1 MRYWLC
7 YLWDQDTAMRD
18 LLPTRLRHAIIRTV
32 LIALSVGMGLTLFRI
47 WQVKQEVDE
56 IATKLT
62 LEYGPQ
68 TTLVY
73 DSKDRVIAALYKEHR
88 MPVALEQMSE
98 PLIQAVLAAED
109 RRFYEH
115 NGVDIRRIGA
125 AMVTNLRRGR
135 IVQGAS
141 TITQQVVRGAVLDRT
156 KTYGRKFREAWLS
169 HRLEEKFGKTAILQA
184 YLNHIYFGEGNYG
197 VQAAALGYFGKP
209 ASDLNAAEGAT
220 LASLINRPSGWEIR
234 KNPAGIRD
242 RRDWVLREMYQAG
255 VVDADTFGRSIATPV
270 AATLPTAFDR
280 AKHDPASSAIGPY
293 FAHIV
298 RDILYEQLGADR
310 TLTGGLRV
318 YTTLDA
324 DVQRFA
330 EDSVAKRLSE
340 LEEKKAQGPPLQ
352 AALVAI
358 EPSTGYVRALVGG
371 RDYAMSSFN
380 RATEAKRQPGS
391 AFKPFVFAA
400 ALEAGFSPGTTID
413 GLDGHV
419 ASAQGGYL
427 PGGEHETDSTTLRS
441 ALVHSSNRA
450 AVHLLQRVGLGA
462 TIDLANRVGLQ
473 EMPSVP
479 SLALGTGEVS
489 LLNLTSAYTSFA
501 NGGVLQTPVFIL
513 RIEDSEGRVIFRG
526 DSIGRRVLS
535 ESTAYLMASM
545 LADVV
550 NHGTGYA
557 ARQSGFALP
566 AGGKTGSTD
575 DHADAWFVGFTP
587 HLAAGVWVGFD
598 QPQQIMRR
606 GFASVVAVPAWAGF
620 MKAATT
626 GNKPDWLAEPS
637 GVTHI
642 RRCRASGGLAN
653 DYCELTHEVDDDVV
667 SIGRGPAPCPLH
679 SSAAVTDATGASVAA
694 PTAAVSYSIRP
705 PQ

>member
-1 MRYWLC
+1 MRALFP
-7 YLWDQDTAMRD
+7 AHV
-18 LLPTRLRHAIIRTV
+18 RHAAIRTLLVV
-32 LIALSVGMGLTLFRI
+32 LSIGMSIALFRI
-47 WQVKQEVDE
+47 WQVKQEVDA
-56 IATKLT
+56 ISTKLT

-68 TTLVY
+68 TTLIY

-88 MPVALEQMSE
+88 MPVMLEQMSE
-98 PLIQAVLAAED
+98 PMIQAVLAAED

-115 NGVDIRRIGA
+115 NGVDIRRIAA
-125 AMVTNLRRGR
+125 AMVANIRRGR

-141 TITQQVVRGAVLDRT
+141 TITQQVVRGAVLDRS

-169 HRLEEKFGKTAILQA
+169 HRLEEKFGKPAILQA
-184 YLNHIYFGEGNYG
+184 YLNHVYFGEGNYG

-209 ASDLNAAEGAT
+209 ASELNAAEAAT
-220 LASLINRPSGWEIR
+220 LASLINRPSGWDLR
-234 KNPAGIRD
+234 KNPMKIRD
-242 RRDWVLREMYQAG
+242 RRDWVLREMYKAG
-255 VVDADTFGRSIATPV
+255 SLDATTFGQSIATPV
-270 AATLPTAFDR
+270 ASMLPTDQDR
-280 AKHDPASSAIGPY
+280 ARLDPASVAIGPY
-293 FAHIV
+293 FAGIV
-298 RDILYEQLGADR
+298 RDILFEQFGVDR
-310 TLTGGLRV
+310 ALTGGLRV

-330 EDSVAKRLSE
+330 EDSVAKRLAE
-340 LEEKKAQGPPLQ
+340 LDKKPTFAKATARRQQSGPLQ

-371 RDYAMSSFN
+371 RNFAERSFN
-380 RATEAKRQPGS
+380 RATDAKRQPGS

-413 GLDGHV
+413 GLDGYI
-419 ASAQGGYL
+419 ASAQGAYL

-462 TIDLANRVGLQ
+462 TIDLANRVGL
-473 EMPSVP
+473 ESMPAVP

-501 NGGVLQTPVFIL
+501 NGGVLQPPVFVM
-513 RIEDSEGRVIFRG
+513 RVEDSEGRVIYRG
-526 DSIGRRVLS
+526 ESVGRRVLS

-550 NHGTGYA
+550 NHGTGYS

-566 AGGKTGSTD
+566 AGGKTGTTD
-575 DHADAWFVGFTP
+575 DHADAWFIGFTP

-626 GNKPDWLAEPS
+626 GNKPDWLAQPP

-653 DYCELTHEVDDDVV
+653 EYCELTHEVDDDIV
-667 SIGRGPAPCPLH
+667 SIGRAPEICTLH
-679 SSAAVTDATGASVAA
+679 SSLTMAPDALPA
-694 PTAAVSYSIRP
+694 PVSYTIRP
-705 PQ
+705 PQQ

>member
-1 MRYWLC
+1 MSANQIRSV
-7 YLWDQDTAMRD
+7 A
-18 LLPTRLRHAIIRTV
+18 IRTLLIV
-32 LIALSVGMGLTLFRI
+32 LSLGMGFTLFRI
-47 WQVKQEVDE
+47 WQVKQEVDD

-88 MPVALEQMSE
+88 MPVPLEQVSE

-109 RRFYEH
+109 RKFYEH
-115 NGVDIRRIGA
+115 NGIDITRIGA
-125 AMVTNLRRGR
+125 AMVVNLRRGR

-141 TITQQVVRGAVLDRT
+141 TITQQVVRGAALDRQ
-156 KTYGRKFREAWLS
+156 KTYSRKLREAWLS

-209 ASDLNAAEGAT
+209 ASEINAAEGAT

-242 RRDWVLREMYQAG
+242 RRDWVLREMYRAG
-255 VVDADTFGRSIATPV
+255 YLDADSFGKSIAMPV
-270 AATLPTAFDR
+270 ASTLPSDR
-280 AKHDPASSAIGPY
+280 ERAALDPASSAIGPY
-293 FAHIV
+293 FAHVV
-298 RDILYEQLGADR
+298 RDLLYEQFGVDR
-310 TLTGGLRV
+310 ALTGGLRV
-318 YTTLDA
+318 YTTMDA

-330 EDSVAKRLSE
+330 EDSVAKRLAE
-340 LEEKKAQGPPLQ
+340 LEKTKKGQGAPLQ

-358 EPSTGYVRALVGG
+358 EPATGYVRALVGG
-371 RDYAMSSFN
+371 RDYAASSFN
-380 RATEAKRQPGS
+380 RATDAKRQPGS

-400 ALEAGFSPGTTID
+400 ALEAGFSPGTTIA
-413 GLDGHV
+413 GLDGYI
-419 ASAQGGYL
+419 AAAQGGYL

-501 NGGVLQTPVFIL
+501 NGGVLQTPVFIT

-526 DSIGRRVLS
+526 DSVGRRVLS

-550 NHGTGYA
+550 NHGTGYT
-557 ARQSGFALP
+557 ARQGGFALP

-598 QPQQIMRR
+598 QPQTIMRR

-626 GNKPDWLAEPS
+626 GDKPDWVVIPS
-637 GVTHI
+637 GISHI
-642 RRCRASGGLAN
+642 RRCRTSGGLATG
-653 DYCELTHEVDDDVV
+653 YCELTGEVDNDIV
-667 SIGRGPAPCPLH
+667 SIGRSPEICELH
-679 SSAAVTDATGASVAA
+679 SSVIATDAVTA
-694 PTAAVSYSIRP
+694 PVSAISYSIRP

>member
-1 MRYWLC
+1 MR
-7 YLWDQDTAMRD
+7 A
-18 LLPTRLRHAIIRTV
+18 LLPTRLRHALIRSL
-32 LIALSVGMGLTLFRI
+32 LIALSLGMGFTLYRI
-47 WQVKQEVDE
+47 WQVKLEVDAL
-56 IATKLT
+56 ATKLS

-115 NGVDIRRIGA
+115 NGVDLRRIGA
-125 AMVTNLRRGR
+125 AMVANLRRGR

-141 TITQQVVRGAVLDRT
+141 TITQQVVRGAVLDRS
-156 KTYGRKFREAWLS
+156 KTYGRKVREAWLS
-169 HRLEEKFGKTAILQA
+169 HRLEEKYGKTAILQA
-184 YLNHIYFGEGNYG
+184 YLNHVYFGEGNYG

-209 ASDLNAAEGAT
+209 ASELNPAEAAT

-234 KNPAGIRD
+234 KNPARIRD
-242 RRDWVLREMYQAG
+242 RRDWVLREMYKAG
-255 VVDADTFGRSIATPV
+255 TLDADAFGRSIATPV
-270 AATLPTAFDR
+270 ASTLPTPQER
-280 AKHDPASSAIGPY
+280 AKLDPASSATGPY
-293 FAHIV
+293 FAHVV
-298 RDILYEQLGADR
+298 RDILYEQFGVDR
-310 TLTGGLRV
+310 ALTGGLRV
-318 YTTLDA
+318 YTTLDT

-330 EDSVAKRLSE
+330 EESVAKRLTE
-340 LEEKKAQGPPLQ
+340 LEKKKKGEGAPLQ

-371 RDYAMSSFN
+371 RDYAESSFN
-380 RATEAKRQPGS
+380 RATDAKRQPGS

-413 GLDGHV
+413 GLDGYI
-419 ASAQGGYL
+419 ASSQGAYL
-427 PGGEHETDSTTLRS
+427 PGGEHETESTTLRS

-462 TIDLANRVGLQ
+462 TIELANRVGLE
-473 EMPSVP
+473 EMPAVP

-489 LLNLTSAYTSFA
+489 LLNLTSAYTAFA
-501 NGGVLQTPVFIL
+501 NGGVLQPPVFIT
-513 RIEDSEGRVIFRG
+513 RVEDAEGRVIYRG
-526 DSIGRRVLS
+526 DAVGRRVLS

-550 NHGTGYA
+550 NHGTGYS
-557 ARQSGFALP
+557 ARQGGFALP
-566 AGGKTGSTD
+566 AAGKTGSTD
-575 DHADAWFVGFTP
+575 DHADAWFIGFTP

-598 QPQQIMRR
+598 QPQTIMRR

-626 GNKPDWLAEPS
+626 GDKPDWLATPA
-637 GVTHI
+637 GITHI
-642 RRCRASGGLAN
+642 RRCRASGGLATE
-653 DYCELTHEVDDDVV
+653 YCELTGEVDKDIV
-667 SIGRGPAPCPLH
+667 SIGRSPEICTLH
-679 SSAAVTDATGASVAA
+679 SSL
-694 PTAAVSYSIRP
+694 TAAEAPLAPISAISYPIRP

>member
-1 MRYWLC
+1 MR
-7 YLWDQDTAMRD
+7 T
-18 LLPTRLRHAIIRTV
+18 LLPTRLRHIVIRTL
-32 LIALSVGMGLTLFRI
+32 LIALSIGMGFTLFRI
-47 WQVKQEVDE
+47 WQVKQEVAE

-68 TTLVY
+68 STLIY
-73 DSKDRVIAALYKEHR
+73 DSKNRVIAALYKEHR
-88 MPVALEQMSE
+88 MPVMLEQMSE
-98 PLIQAVLAAED
+98 PLIHAVLAAED

-115 NGVDIRRIGA
+115 NGVDIRRISA
-125 AMVTNLRRGR
+125 AMVANLRRGR

-141 TITQQVVRGAVLDRT
+141 TITQQVVRGAVLDRQ

-169 HRLEEKFGKTAILQA
+169 HRLEEKFGKQAILQA
-184 YLNHIYFGEGNYG
+184 YLNHIYLGEGNYG

-209 ASDLNAAEGAT
+209 ASEINAAEAAT

-234 KNPAGIRD
+234 KNPSGIRD

-255 VVDADTFGRSIATPV
+255 YLDATAFGEAIATPV
-270 AATLPTAFDR
+270 ASTLPTEQDR
-280 AKHDPASSAIGPY
+280 AKLDPASVATGPY
-293 FAHIV
+293 FASIV
-298 RDILYEQLGADR
+298 RDILYEEFGVDR
-310 TLTGGLRV
+310 ALTGGLRV

-330 EDSVAKRLSE
+330 EDSVAKRLAE
-340 LEEKKAQGPPLQ
+340 LDKKKKGDGTLQ

-358 EPSTGYVRALVGG
+358 EPSTGYVRAMVGG
-371 RDYAMSSFN
+371 RDFAESPFN
-380 RATEAKRQPGS
+380 RATDAKRQPGS

-413 GLDGHV
+413 GLDGYI
-419 ASAQGGYL
+419 ASAQGAYL
-427 PGGEHETDSTTLRS
+427 PGGEHESESTTLRA

-450 AVHLLQRVGLGA
+450 AVHLLQRIGLGA
-462 TIDLANRVGLQ
+462 TIDLANRVGL
-473 EMPSVP
+473 ESMPAVP

-501 NGGVLQTPVFIL
+501 NGGVLQPPVFVL
-513 RIEDSEGRVIFRG
+513 RVEDSEGRVIYRG
-526 DSIGRRVLS
+526 ESVGRRVLS

-550 NHGTGYA
+550 NHGTGYT
-557 ARQSGFALP
+557 ARQTGFALP
-566 AGGKTGSTD
+566 AGGKTGTTD
-575 DHADAWFVGFTP
+575 DHADAWFIGFTP

-626 GNKPDWLAEPS
+626 GNKPDWLAVPS
-637 GVTHI
+637 GITKI
-642 RRCRASGGLAN
+642 RRCRASGGLATE
-653 DYCELTHEVDDDVV
+653 YCELTHEVDDDIV
-667 SIGRGPAPCPLH
+667 SIGRAPEICTLH
-679 SSAAVTDATGASVAA
+679 SSAMMTTTETSLA
-694 PTAAVSYSIRP
+694 PISYTIRP